1 MDSGQQC
8 KPLTAD
14 RRPQTGRLAE
24 RKLVRKGV
32 EKSPSQTALLRTVRV
47 HRGAPTE
54 AHSRGTTVLRERCSV
69 RDKSVI

>member
-1 MDSGQQC
+1 MDSSANR
-8 KPLTAD
+8 KPQTAD

-32 EKSPSQTALLRTVRV
+32 EKSPSQTAHLRTVRV

-54 AHSRGTTVLRERCSV
+54 AHSRGDDRFAREVLGT
-69 RDKSVI
+69 